1 MPVGRPAWVAAMT
14 PEAAACWARF
24 KQAHPSLDDAR
35 LYEVFCFG
43 DSQALADELGAL
55 VVAGTKRATA
65 SSLWALQA
73 QGRPPP
79 QPGDY
84 SIVTTWAGQPLC
96 VIETQAIEIVAFRDV
111 GAEFAAAEGEGDG
124 SLDFWRSAHAAYFT
138 RECLRLQRCFD
149 EGMPVVCERF
159 EVAALCFADS
169 RHES

>member
-1 MPVGRPAWVAAMT
+1 MN
-14 PEAAACWARF
+14 PEAAACWAHF

-65 SSLWALQA
+65 SSLWAPQA
-73 QGRPPP
+73 RGKPPP

-84 SIVTTWAGQPLC
+84 SIATTWAGQPLC
-96 VIETQAIEIVAFRDV
+96 VIETLSIEIVAFRDV
-111 GAEFAAAEGEGDG
+111 DADFAAAEGEGDG
-124 SLDFWRSAHAAYFT
+124 SLAFWRAAHSADFT
-138 RECLRLQRCFD
+138 RECMCLQRCFD

-159 EVAALCFADS
+159 EVAALWFCDPKAAL
-169 RHES
+169 